1 MSKHQAKK
9 RFGQNFL
16 KDGNIIN
23 NIVRAI
29 APKEDQFIVEIGP
42 GQGAITADLIDS
54 GARVHCIELDRDL
67 LPILRS
73 QFITRENWSLENT
86 DALLVNYSE
95 IADDGQQIRVV
106 GNLPYNI
113 STPLIF
119 KLLEHADVITDM
131 YFMLQ
136 KEVVLR
142 LCAQVGDNNYGR
154 LSVMTQYY
162 CDAANLFLVPPTAFT
177 PMPKVDSAIVRLAPK
192 TKRPNVA
199 DFQLFQALVRD
210 CFNQRRKT
218 IRNTLKHRLSA
229 DQMATLPV
237 DVSLRPEALSL
248 DDYVAL
254 ANAVTELTS

>member
-16 KDGNIIN
+16 RDGNIIN

-29 APKEDQFIVEIGP
+29 SPREGQFIVEIGP
-42 GQGAITADLIDS
+42 GQGAITADLVDS

-73 QFITRENWSLENT
+73 QFITRENWSLENI
-86 DALLVNYSE
+86 DALKVDYSN
-95 IADDGQQIRVV
+95 IAPEGQSIRVV

-119 KLLEHADVITDM
+119 KLLEHAEVITDM

-142 LCAQVGDNNYGR
+142 LCADVGDNNYGR
-154 LSVMTQYY
+154 LSVMTSYY
-162 CDAANLFLVPPTAFT
+162 CDADNLFEVPPTAFT

-192 TKRPNVA
+192 AKRPQVDN
-199 DFQLFQALVRD
+199 FELFESLVRD

-218 IRNTLKHRLSA
+218 IRNTLKRQLTSE
-229 DQMATLPV
+229 QIEQLPI
-237 DVSLRPEALSL
+237 DTGLRPEALSL
-248 DDYVAL
+248 DDYINL
-254 ANAVTELTS
+254 ANTINALS

>member
-1 MSKHQAKK
+1 MSNHKAKK

-16 KDGNIIN
+16 RDGNIIN
-23 NIVRAI
+23 NIVRSI
-29 APKEDQFIVEIGP
+29 GPKEGQFIVEIGP

-73 QFITRENWSLENT
+73 QFITRDNWSLENT
-86 DALLVNYSE
+86 DALMVDYSKLAPPGE
-95 IADDGQQIRVV
+95 PIRVV

-119 KLLEHADVITDM
+119 KLLEHADIITDM

-142 LCAQVGDNNYGR
+142 LCAGVGDNNYGR

-162 CDAANLFLVPPTAFT
+162 CDASTLFLVPPTAFT

-192 TKRPNVA
+192 KTRPNVA
-199 DFQLFQALVRD
+199 NFKLFQDIVRD

-218 IRNTLKHRLSA
+218 IRNSLKSRLSA
-229 DQMATLPV
+229 EQMATLPV
-237 DVSLRPEALSL
+237 DITLRPENLSL

-254 ANAVTELTS
+254 ANAVDQMA